1 MNHYFADLI
10 QNVRQGLAE
19 DLGEADLTAELIP
32 IETQAQAS
40 VIVRE
45 DAIVCGQP
53 WFNEVFRQLDPSVR
67 INWTCQDGDPVKANQ
82 PLCEIEGAARSILTA
97 ERTALNF
104 LQTLSATATSTAQ
117 YVAALASSK
126 TQLLDTRKTLPGLR
140 LAQKYAVKC
149 GGGHNH
155 RFGLYD
161 AILIKEN
168 HIIACGGLSK
178 AVQRAKQQNP
188 NVNVE
193 VETENLNEL
202 KQALNAKADII
213 MLDNFNIDMIKQAV
227 QINQGQAKLE
237 VSGNVELDQLAI
249 LGTTGVDFISTGA
262 ITKHIKAIDLS
273 MRFKFI

>member
-1 MNHYFADLI
+1 MDHYFADLI
-10 QNVRQGLAE
+10 QTVRQALAE

-32 IETQAQAS
+32 IETQALAV

-53 WFNEVFRQLDPSVR
+53 WFNEVFRLVDPNVR
-67 INWTCQDGDPVKANQ
+67 INWTCQDGDAVKANQ

-104 LQTLSATATSTAQ
+104 LQTLSATATSTAH
-117 YVAALASSK
+117 YVSALAGSS
-126 TQLLDTRKTLPGLR
+126 TQLLDTRKTLPCLR

-178 AVQRAKQQNP
+178 AVQSAKQQNP
-188 NVNVE
+188 NINVE
-193 VETENLNEL
+193 VETENLDEV

-227 QINQGQAKLE
+227 QINQGRAKLE

-249 LGTTGVDFISTGA
+249 LGATGVDFISTGA
-262 ITKHIKAIDLS
+262 ITKHVRAIDLS